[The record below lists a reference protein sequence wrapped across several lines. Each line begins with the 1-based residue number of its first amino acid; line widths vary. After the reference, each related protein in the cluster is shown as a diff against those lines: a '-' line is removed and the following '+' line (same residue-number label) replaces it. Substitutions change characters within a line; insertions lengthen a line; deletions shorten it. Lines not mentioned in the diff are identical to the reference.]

1 MSWSLSASELG
12 YNIIFLTSRSFLA
25 LEMRIYKGFI
35 IDSQSS
41 VARSG
46 QKLTLGRAAV
56 AIVASVPVC
65 ANLALSQGPV
75 VL

>member
-1 MSWSLSASELG
+1 
-12 YNIIFLTSRSFLA
+12 
-25 LEMRIYKGFI
+25 MRIYKGFI

-41 VARSG
+41 VALSG